1 MPENDDFQLLGIV
14 RATAQSRE
22 LKNPPKH
29 HIRQR
34 EEHEASRVGSRPIL
48 RAGPDA
54 PSTTRPA
61 GRGHETWIKRTL
73 HLPLDTASCRPR
85 PTGIINGERP
95 VSGLNSSHRP

>member
-1 MPENDDFQLLGIV
+1 MPENDDFQPLEIV
-14 RATAQSRE
+14 RATVQSRE

-34 EEHEASRVGSRPIL
+34 EEHEAARVGSRPIL

-73 HLPLDTASCRPR
+73 HPS
-85 PTGIINGERP
+85 
-95 VSGLNSSHRP
+95 SGHSVVPPAPDRDHQWGTPGVGFEFFS